1 MANYRLAYYKAHHPQ
16 EFYRAY
22 IETLADASDLAVI
35 KSGETAIKERLSIYT
50 DRENTE
56 ESSNGK
62 IKLLE
67 LALEMYMRG
76 HHLRPHFYD
85 EDLKSF

>member
-1 MANYRLAYYKAHHPQ
+1 MSNYRLAYYKAHYPQ
-16 EFYRAY
+16 EFYQAY

-56 ESSNGK
+56 EPSNSK
-62 IKLLE
+62 IELLE
-67 LALEMYMRG
+67 LAQEMYMRG

-85 EDLKSF
+85 EYLKSF